1 MEKRW
6 YKVWPMWVPKHF
18 EVEKPASEYI
28 REWATVTPEKIA
40 LSFYGRDMTYGE
52 LDKMLDRAAC
62 GLIDLGVKKGDRVA
76 IHMENCPQFVIAYFG
91 VQRAG
96 GIVVPVNPM
105 FKHAELEYE
114 INDAGAKTLIGLDYL
129 YPELAKVRSH
139 TPLENVILTSL
150 RDYLPEKPVLP
161 PPAETKEEVW
171 TFSDTVAF
179 TDFLKKS
186 QDRPICRATDLKRDL
201 ALFQYTGGTT
211 GIPKGAMISH
221 YTLSYVSVGTAH
233 WYHHREDDIFLGV
246 TPFFH
251 TMGQQQLMCTPLVAG
266 GRVVILSRFIPDVV
280 AKAITHYRCT
290 YWVAATTMIIALLSL
305 PDINDYDFSSL
316 RCLWTGG
323 APVSV
328 ELQKKLKE
336 LVPNAVIGEGYGMSE
351 TLPQGGAITPL
362 YRYKPGFVGIP
373 QLSDIKIMDLETG
386 TREMDPNQEG
396 EITIEGPAMMEGY
409 WNKPEETKEVLR
421 NGRLYTGDIGLMDEE
436 GYVKLLGRKREL
448 IKCSGYSVF
457 PAEVED
463 LLYRHPAIKEVAVIG
478 ITDPYRGE
486 TPKAFVI
493 LKPQYAGKVTEQEIL
508 EWCKDNMAAY
518 KRPRV
523 IEFREDLPKSAA
535 GKMLRRLLAE
545 EGRKK

>member
-1 MEKRW
+1 
-6 YKVWPMWVPKHF
+6 
-18 EVEKPASEYI
+18 VEKPASEYI

-40 LSFYGRDMTYGE
+40 LSFYGRDMTYSE

-62 GLIDLGVKKGDRVA
+62 GLVDLGVKKGDRVA

-105 FKHAELEYE
+105 FKQAELEYE

-150 RDYLPEKPVLP
+150 RDYLPEEPVLP
-161 PPAETKEEVW
+161 LPIETKKEIPL
-171 TFSDTVAF
+171 FPDTLAF
-179 TDFLKKS
+179 TDFLRKS
-186 QDRPICRATDLKRDL
+186 QDRPICHVTDLKRDL

-221 YTLSYVSVGTAH
+221 YTLAYVSVGTAY

-266 GRVVILSRFIPDVV
+266 GRIVILSRFIPDVV
-280 AKAITHYRCT
+280 AKAITYYRCT
-290 YWVAATTMIIALLSL
+290 YWVGATTMIIALLSL
-305 PDINDYDFSSL
+305 PDIKNYDFSSL

-328 ELQKKLKE
+328 ELQKRLKE
-336 LVPNAVIGEGYGMSE
+336 LAPNAIIGEGYGMSE

-396 EITIEGPAMMEGY
+396 EITIEGPAMMQGY
-409 WNKPEETKEVLR
+409 WNKPEETEEVLR
-421 NGRLYTGDIGLMDEE
+421 NGRLYTSDIGFMDEE

-463 LLYRHPAIKEVAVIG
+463 LIYRHPAIKEVAVIG

-493 LKPQYAGKVTEQEIL
+493 LKPEYAGKVTEQEIL

-535 GKMLRRLLAE
+535 GKILRRLLV
-545 EGRKK
+545 EGEQKK